1 MLIPFIIYVL
11 VIIAAG
17 AFNLYPF
24 KHDAWQKHLT
34 VAVICSCSLFSLG
47 YLLWIFSHIDAD
59 TVSGWLNWQLPFASL
74 LAGIDPLSA
83 FFMIPLLILAA
94 CSSLYGLRYFGSHNA
109 GRSHWFFFSLLVS
122 GMVMVLLARNA
133 ILFILAWEI
142 MSLSSF
148 FLVITDKK
156 NPDSIRAGWIYF
168 VTAHIGTAFLLVMFF
183 LLSAAAGSFD
193 FSAWMWIHFSAGK
206 ADAVFIFALI
216 AFGLKAGFIPFHVW
230 LPLAH
235 PAAPSH
241 VSALMSG
248 IMIKMGI
255 YGLLR
260 ILTFITPYH
269 AWWGMLLIALGGI
282 SGILG
287 VLFALGQHDIKRLL
301 AYHSVEN
308 IGIILLGIG
317 VGMTGAVFG
326 SSTIAFFGF
335 AGGLLHI
342 VNHALFKGLLF
353 LGAGAVI
360 RQTGSGEIDRL
371 GGLIKK
377 MPRTGLLFFIG
388 ATAICGLP
396 FFNGFISELFI
407 YVAGITGAVYTSQ
420 PLLAL
425 MSLVVITSLAL
436 IGGLAVACFTKVFG
450 IVFLGAPRTETVQV
464 AAEVPAPML
473 MSMGLLAAL
482 CLAIGMGSVA
492 VFPFVVR
499 PALIFAGPAAAAARA
514 LFSLTLTVS
523 VILGLVGLVAALSA
537 AWIMLLKRK
546 RQTVAAALTWDC
558 GYSRPG
564 PTMQY
569 TASSFAS
576 PIVNH
581 FQLPLQTHEK
591 LQNDNELFP
600 AKKWAF
606 HSAVDD
612 WFLTKIFSPLVKS
625 LDRAFSLL
633 RWFQSGKTG
642 QYVFYIALTVFCLII
657 WKFFL

>member
-1 MLIPFIIYVL
+1 MLNPLIFYVF
-11 VIIAAG
+11 VVSAAG
-17 AFNLYPF
+17 VFSLYPF
-24 KHDAWQKHLT
+24 KHGSRLKDLT
-34 VAVICSCSLFSLG
+34 AIIVSAGSLITLA
-47 YLLWIFSHIDAD
+47 YLFWIFRRIDANII
-59 TVSGWLNWQLPFASL
+59 SSWLNWQLPFASL
-74 LAGIDPLSA
+74 RAGIDPLSA
-83 FFMIPLLILAA
+83 IFMIPLLILAA
-94 CSSLYGLRYFGSHNA
+94 ASSLYGTRYFGSHPA
-109 GRSHWFFFSLLVS
+109 GRSHWFYFSLLVS

-133 ILFILAWEI
+133 VLFILAWEI

-148 FLVITDKK
+148 FLVINDKK
-156 NPDSIRAGWIYF
+156 NPDAIRAGWTYF
-168 VTAHIGTAFLLVMFF
+168 VTAHVGTAFLLVLF
-183 LLSAAAGSFD
+183 LQLSASAGSFD
-193 FSAWMWIHFSAGK
+193 FHAWTGIHFSAAR
-206 ADAVFIFALI
+206 ADAVFILALI

-255 YGLLR
+255 YGLMRL
-260 ILTFITPYH
+260 LTFIAPFH
-269 AWWGMLLIALGGI
+269 SWWGMLLIALGAI

-317 VGMTGAVFG
+317 IGMTGVAFG
-326 SSTIAFFGF
+326 SSTIALFGF
-335 AGGLLHI
+335 AGGLLHV

-371 GGLIKK
+371 GGLLKK
-377 MPRTGLLFFIG
+377 MPRTGSLFFVG
-388 ATAICGLP
+388 AIAICGLP

-407 YVAGITGAVYTSQ
+407 YVAGISGAVHAPQ

-425 MSLVVITSLAL
+425 LSLAVIISLAL

-450 IVFLGAPRTETVQV
+450 IVFLGEARTKTELTPTE
-464 AAEVPAPML
+464 APAPML
-473 MSMGLLAAL
+473 WSMGLLAAL
-482 CLAIGMGSVA
+482 CLLIGLFSMAMLPVLI
-492 VFPFVVR
+492 R
-499 PALIFAGPAAAAARA
+499 PVLMFFGPADAAART
-514 LFSLTLTVS
+514 LFPLTLTVS
-523 VILGLVGLVAALSA
+523 IILGLLALAAVFFY
-537 AWIMLLKRK
+537 AWRSIMKR
-546 RQTVAAALTWDC
+546 RGRAVTGAVTWDC
-558 GYSRPG
+558 GYSQPG

-569 TASSFAS
+569 TASSFAA
-576 PIVNH
+576 PLIKH
-581 FQLPLQTHEK
+581 FQLPLHGHEQ
-591 LQNDNELFP
+591 LRNDRELFP
-600 AKKWAF
+600 MDNWSF
-606 HSAVDD
+606 HAGVDD
-612 WFLTKIFSPLVKS
+612 WFLTRLFSPLVRS

>member
-1 MLIPFIIYVL
+1 MLTPFLIYAMAIIVIGACSLIPRRH
-11 VIIAAG
+11 
-17 AFNLYPF
+17 N
-24 KHDAWQKHLT
+24 AWQKFLPT
-34 VAVICSCSLFSLG
+34 AVISFASLLALG
-47 YLLWIFSHIDAD
+47 YLLWIFRWIGTDI
-59 TVSGWLNWQLPFASL
+59 VSSFLNWQLPFASL
-74 LAGIDPLSA
+74 RAGIDSLSA

-94 CSSLYGLRYFGSHNA
+94 SSSLYGLRYFGKHDA
-109 GRSHWFFFSLLVS
+109 GRSHWLFFSLLVS

-133 ILFILAWEI
+133 VLFILAWEI

-148 FLVITDKK
+148 FLVINDKK
-156 NPDSIRAGWIYF
+156 NPDAIRAGWIYF
-168 VTAHIGTAFLLVMFF
+168 ITAHVGTAFLLVIFF
-183 LLSAAAGSFD
+183 LLAAAAGSFD
-193 FSAWMWIHFSAGK
+193 FNAWAGIRFSAGQ
-206 ADAVFIFALI
+206 ADAVFILALI

-269 AWWGMLLIALGGI
+269 AWWGMLLIALGAS
-282 SGILG
+282 SGVLG

-317 VGMTGAVFG
+317 IGITGVAYG
-326 SSTIAFFGF
+326 SSAIALFGF

-360 RQTGSGEIDRL
+360 RQTGSGDIELL

-388 ATAICGLP
+388 AAAICGLP

-407 YVAGITGAVYTSQ
+407 YVAGINGAVQTSQ
-420 PLLAL
+420 SLLAL
-425 MSLVVITSLAL
+425 VSLAVITSLAL

-450 IVFLGAPRTETVQV
+450 IVFLGAPRTETAQV
-464 AAEVPAPML
+464 SGEVPASML
-473 MSMGLLAAL
+473 WSMGLLAVL
-482 CLAIGMGSVA
+482 CLGIGLGSVA
-492 VFPFVVR
+492 VFPIVIR
-499 PALIFAGPAAAAARA
+499 PALIFAGPAPAAART

-523 VILGLVGLVAALSA
+523 LIMGLVALVAALSA
-537 AWIMLLKRK
+537 GWIMILKRK
-546 RQTVAAALTWDC
+546 RQTDADAVTWDC

-564 PTMQY
+564 ATMQY
-569 TASSFAS
+569 TASSFAA
-576 PIVNH
+576 PIINH
-581 FQLPLQTHEK
+581 FSLPLQAHEK
-591 LQNDNELFP
+591 LSFDKELFP
-600 AKKWAF
+600 AKEWTF
-606 HSAVDD
+606 HSGVDD
-612 WFLTKIFSPLVKS
+612 WFLTRMFAPLIRS

-633 RWFQSGKTG
+633 HGFQSGKTG
-642 QYVFYIALTVFCLII
+642 QYVFYIALTVFCLIV

>member
-1 MLIPFIIYVL
+1 MLTPFIIYIL
-11 VIIAAG
+11 AITAAG
-17 AFNLYPF
+17 AFGLYPF
-24 KHDAWQKHLT
+24 QHGPWQKHLP
-34 VAVICSCSLFSLG
+34 AAAISAFSLFTLG
-47 YLLWIFSHIDAD
+47 YLLWTFRWINAD
-59 TVSGWLNWQLPFASL
+59 SFAVLLNWQLPFASL
-74 LAGIDPLSA
+74 RAGIDPLSA

-94 CSSLYGLRYFGSHNA
+94 CSSLYGLRYFGSHHA
-109 GRSHWFFFSLLVS
+109 GRSHWLFFSLLVS

-133 ILFILAWEI
+133 VLFILAWEI

-148 FLVITDKK
+148 FLVINDKK
-156 NPDSIRAGWIYF
+156 NPDAIRAGWTYF
-168 VTAHIGTAFLLVMFF
+168 VTAHVGTAFLLALFF

-193 FSAWMWIHFSAGK
+193 FSAWAGIHFSAIK
-206 ADAVFIFALI
+206 ADAVFILALI

-269 AWWGMLLIALGGI
+269 AWWGMLLIALGAI

-317 VGMTGAVFG
+317 IGMIGVVFG
-326 SSTIAFFGF
+326 SSTIALFGF

-360 RQTGSGEIDRL
+360 RQTGSGAIDRL

-377 MPRTGLLFFIG
+377 MPRTGLFFFIG
-388 ATAICGLP
+388 AAAICGLP
-396 FFNGFISELFI
+396 FFNGFISEWFI
-407 YVAGITGAVYTSQ
+407 YVAGISGAVHASQ

-425 MSLVVITSLAL
+425 VSLVVITSLAL

-450 IVFLGAPRTETVQV
+450 IVFLGAPRTEAAQA

-473 MSMGLLAAL
+473 WSMGLLAAL
-482 CLAIGMGSVA
+482 CLGIGMGSVA

-499 PALIFAGPAAAAARA
+499 PALIFAGPAAGAVRT

-523 VILGLVGLVAALSA
+523 VILGLVGLVAALGA
-537 AWIMLLKRK
+537 AWIMILKRK
-546 RQTVAAALTWDC
+546 RQNVAAAFTWDC
-558 GYSRPG
+558 GYSLPG

-569 TASSFAS
+569 TASSFAA

-581 FQLPLQTHEK
+581 FQLPLQAQEK
-591 LQNDNELFP
+591 LQNDKNLFP
-600 AKKWAF
+600 ASNWTF
-606 HSAVDD
+606 HSTVDD
-612 WFLTKIFSPLVKS
+612 WFLTRLFAPLIKS

>member
-1 MLIPFIIYVL
+1 MLTPLIIYIL
-11 VIIAAG
+11 VVIAAG
-17 AFNLYPF
+17 AFSLFPF
-24 KHDAWQKHLT
+24 KPDSWQKHLAAT
-34 VAVICSCSLFSLG
+34 AISVGSLLALG
-47 YLLWIFSHIDAD
+47 YLLWIFRRIGAD
-59 TVSGWLNWQLPFASL
+59 TVSGWLDWQLPFASL

-94 CSSLYGLRYFGSHNA
+94 CSSLYGLRYFGSHDA
-109 GRSHWFFFSLLVS
+109 GRSHWLFFSLLVS

-133 ILFILAWEI
+133 VLFILAWEI
-142 MSLSSF
+142 MSLASF
-148 FLVITDKK
+148 FLVINDKK
-156 NPDSIRAGWIYF
+156 NPDAIRAGWIYF
-168 VTAHIGTAFLLVMFF
+168 ITAHVGTAFLLVLFF
-183 LLSAAAGSFD
+183 LLSASAGSFD
-193 FSAWMWIHFSAGK
+193 FSAWAGIHFSAGR
-206 ADAVFIFALI
+206 ADAVFLLALI
-216 AFGLKAGFIPFHVW
+216 AFGMKAGFIPFHVW
-230 LPLAH
+230 LPFAH

-260 ILTFITPYH
+260 ILTFIAPYH
-269 AWWGMLLIALGGI
+269 AWWGMLLIALGMI

-301 AYHSVEN
+301 AYSSVEN
-308 IGIILLGIG
+308 IGIIFLAIGI
-317 VGMTGAVFG
+317 GMTGAAYG
-326 SSTIAFFGF
+326 SSTIALFGF

-371 GGLIKK
+371 GGLMKK
-377 MPRTGLLFFIG
+377 MPRTGLFFFIG
-388 ATAICGLP
+388 AAAICGLP
-396 FFNGFISELFI
+396 FFNGFISEIFI
-407 YVAGITGAVYTSQ
+407 YVAGISGAVHASQ

-425 MSLVVITSLAL
+425 ISLAVITSLAL

-450 IVFLGAPRTETVQV
+450 IAFLGAPRRETTPVP
-464 AAEVPAPML
+464 AEVPASML
-473 MSMGLLAAL
+473 WAMGVLAAL

-499 PALIFAGPAAAAARA
+499 PALIFAGPAAAAARE
-514 LFSLTLTVS
+514 LFSLTLDVS
-523 VILGLVGLVAALSA
+523 VILGLGGLVAALSV
-537 AWIMLLKRK
+537 AWLMFLKRK
-546 RQTVAAALTWDC
+546 RQTVEDGLTWDC

-576 PIVNH
+576 PIVKH
-581 FQLPLQTHEK
+581 FQLLLRMREK
-591 LQNDNELFP
+591 LQNDKQFFP
-600 AKKWAF
+600 ANDWTF
-606 HSAVDD
+606 HSTVDD
-612 WFLTKIFSPLVKS
+612 WFLTRVFAPLLKA

-633 RWFQSGKTG
+633 HWFQGGKTG
-642 QYVFYIALTVFCLII
+642 QYVFYIAFTVFFLII

>member
-1 MLIPFIIYVL
+1 
-11 VIIAAG
+11 
-17 AFNLYPF
+17 
-24 KHDAWQKHLT
+24 
-34 VAVICSCSLFSLG
+34 
-47 YLLWIFSHIDAD
+47 
-59 TVSGWLNWQLPFASL
+59 
-74 LAGIDPLSA
+74 
-83 FFMIPLLILAA
+83 
-94 CSSLYGLRYFGSHNA
+94 
-109 GRSHWFFFSLLVS
+109 
-122 GMVMVLLARNA
+122 MVLLARNA
-133 ILFILAWEI
+133 VLFILAWEI
-142 MSLSSF
+142 MSLASF
-148 FLVITDKK
+148 FLVISDKK
-156 NPDSIRAGWIYF
+156 NPDSLRAGWVYF
-168 VTAHIGTAFLLVMFF
+168 VTAHVGTAFLLVMFF
-183 LLSAAAGSFD
+183 LLAAAAGSFD
-193 FSAWMWIHFSAGK
+193 FSAWTTIHLSAGK
-206 ADAVFIFALI
+206 ADAVFILALI

-241 VSALMSG
+241 ISALMSG

-282 SGILG
+282 SAILGIL
-287 VLFALGQHDIKRLL
+287 FAIGQHDIKRLL
-301 AYHSVEN
+301 AYSSVEN

-317 VGMTGAVFG
+317 VGMTGVVCG

-360 RQTGSGEIDRL
+360 RQTGSGAIDRL
-371 GGLIKK
+371 GGLLKK
-377 MPRTGLLFFIG
+377 MPHSGLLFSIG
-388 ATAICGLP
+388 AAAICGLP
-396 FFNGFISELFI
+396 FANGFISELFI
-407 YVAGITGAVYTSQ
+407 YVAAISGAVHTSQ

-425 MSLVVITSLAL
+425 VSLAVISSLAL
-436 IGGLAVACFTKVFG
+436 SGGLAMACFTKVFA
-450 IVFLGAPRTETVQV
+450 IVFLGAPRTETAQEAV
-464 AAEVPAPML
+464 EVPAPML
-473 MSMGLLAAL
+473 ISMGLLAAL
-482 CLAIGMGSVA
+482 CLGIGICSIV

-499 PALIFAGPAAAAARA
+499 PALMFTGPAKVNTGT
-514 LFSLTLTVS
+514 LFSLTLIVS

-537 AWIMLLKRK
+537 GWIMILKRK
-546 RQTVAAALTWDC
+546 GQIVADNVTWDC

-569 TASSFAS
+569 TASSFAA

-581 FQLPLQTHEK
+581 FQMPLQGYEK
-591 LQNDNELFP
+591 LANDKELFP
-600 AKKWAF
+600 QIKWAF
-606 HSAVDD
+606 SSAVDD
-612 WFLTKIFSPLVKS
+612 WFLTRIFAPLLKA
-625 LDRAFSLL
+625 LDRGFSLL

>member
-1 MLIPFIIYVL
+1 MLTPFIFYLAIISGAGFFSLYPFRHEGWKNQLAAAV
-11 VIIAAG
+11 IAAG
-17 AFNLYPF
+17 SLAV
-24 KHDAWQKHLT
+24 LT
-34 VAVICSCSLFSLG
+34 W
-47 YLLWIFSHIDAD
+47 LLWSFRRIGAGSFS
-59 TVSGWLNWQLPFASL
+59 VLLNWQMPFASL
-74 LAGIDPLSA
+74 RVGIDPLSA

-94 CSSLYGLRYFGSHNA
+94 STSLYGLRYFAGHHA
-109 GRSHWFFFSLLVS
+109 GRTHWFFFSLLVS

-133 ILFILAWEI
+133 VLFILAWEI

-148 FLVITDKK
+148 FLVIHDKK
-156 NPDSIRAGWIYF
+156 NPESLRAGWTYF
-168 VTAHIGTAFLLVMFF
+168 VTAHVGTAFLLVLFF
-183 LLSAAAGSFD
+183 MISATTGSFD
-193 FSAWMWIHFSAGK
+193 FSAWTGVSFAAGK
-206 ADAVFIFALI
+206 ADALFLLALV

-260 ILTFITPYH
+260 MVTFLAPFH
-269 AWWGMLLIALGGI
+269 AWWGILLIALGAT

-317 VGMTGAVFG
+317 IGMTGVAFG

-371 GGLIKK
+371 GGLLKK
-377 MPRTGLLFFIG
+377 MPRTGSLFFIG
-388 ATAICGLP
+388 AIAICGLP
-396 FFNGFISELFI
+396 FFNGFISELLI
-407 YVAGITGAVYTSQ
+407 YVAGISGAVHASQ

-425 MSLVVITSLAL
+425 LSLAVITSLAL

-450 IVFLGAPRTETVQV
+450 IVFLGAPRAETPTPAV
-464 AAEVPAPML
+464 EVPDGML
-473 MSMGLLAAL
+473 WPMGLLAAL
-482 CLAIGMGSVA
+482 CLVIGLGSVA
-492 VFPFVVR
+492 VFPFLVP
-499 PALIFAGPAAAAARA
+499 PALLLAGPAAAATRTM
-514 LFSLTLTVS
+514 FSLTLTVS
-523 VILGLVGLVAALSA
+523 VILGLVALLAALDA
-537 AWIMLLKRK
+537 AWLANLKRR
-546 RQTVAAALTWDC
+546 RQAVTDAVTWDC
-558 GYSRPG
+558 GYSQPG
-564 PTMQY
+564 PSMQY
-569 TASSFAS
+569 TASSFAA
-576 PIVNH
+576 PLVKH
-581 FQLPLQTHEK
+581 FQLPLHAREQ
-591 LQNDNELFP
+591 LQSDKDLFP
-600 AKKWAF
+600 AGKWAF
-606 HSAVDD
+606 HSSVDD
-612 WFLTKIFSPLVKS
+612 WFLSRLFSPLVQS

-642 QYVFYIALTVFCLII
+642 QYVFYIAITVFCLII

>member
-1 MLIPFIIYVL
+1 MLTPFFIYILAITAVGVL
-11 VIIAAG
+11 SLVPRQHGSPQKFPAAVLISSG
-17 AFNLYPF
+17 SV
-24 KHDAWQKHLT
+24 LT
-34 VAVICSCSLFSLG
+34 LA
-47 YLLWIFSHIDAD
+47 YLLWIFRRIDAD
-59 TVSGWLNWQLPFASL
+59 AVSARLDWHLPFASL
-74 LAGIDPLSA
+74 RAGIDPLSA
-83 FFMIPLLILAA
+83 FFMVPLLILAA
-94 CSSLYGLRYFGSHNA
+94 GSALYGMRYFGGHPA

-122 GMVMVLLARNA
+122 GMAMVLLARNA
-133 ILFILAWEI
+133 VFFILSWEV
-142 MSLSSF
+142 MSLASF
-148 FLVITDKK
+148 FLVINDKK
-156 NPDSIRAGWIYF
+156 NPDAIQAGWTYF
-168 VTAHIGTAFLLVMFF
+168 VTAHVGTAFLLATF
-183 LLSAAAGSFD
+183 LLFSAAAGSFD
-193 FSAWMWIHFSAGK
+193 FHDWAGVGLSPGR
-206 ADAVFIFALI
+206 ADALFLLALA

-248 IMIKMGI
+248 IMIKMGV

-260 ILTFITPYH
+260 LLSFLTPFH
-269 AWWGMLLIALGGI
+269 AWWGILLIALGAI

-287 VLFALGQHDIKRLL
+287 VLFALGQHDLKRLL

-317 VGMTGAVFG
+317 IGMTGVAFH
-326 SSTIAFFGF
+326 SSAIALFGF

-360 RQTGSGEIDRL
+360 RQTGSGVIDHL

-377 MPRTGLLFFIG
+377 MPQTAMLFFLG
-388 ATAICGLP
+388 AAAICGLP

-407 YVAGITGAVYTSQ
+407 YAAGISGAVHAPQ

-425 MSLVVITSLAL
+425 ASLAVIASLAL

-450 IVFLGAPRTETVQV
+450 IVFLGAPRTETPRHPK
-464 AAEVPAPML
+464 EVPQLML
-473 MSMGLLAAL
+473 WPMGLLAAL
-482 CLAIGMGSVA
+482 CLGIGLGSVA
-492 VFPFVVR
+492 FLPILVR
-499 PALIFAGPAAAAARA
+499 PVLLFAGPAEASTRS
-514 LFSLTLTVS
+514 LFSMALTVS
-523 VILGLVGLVAALSA
+523 LILGLLALAAAVVAAWLA
-537 AWIMLLKRK
+537 ILKR
-546 RQTVAAALTWDC
+546 RQKAAASAVTWDC

-576 PIVNH
+576 PLIKH
-581 FQLPLQTHEK
+581 FQLPLRAHER
-591 LQNDNELFP
+591 LQGGTELFP
-600 AKKWAF
+600 SGGWSF
-606 HSAVDD
+606 HAGVDD
-612 WFLTKIFSPLVKS
+612 WFLTRMFSPLVRS
-625 LDRAFSLL
+625 LDKAFSLL

-642 QYVFYIALTVFCLII
+642 QYVFYIAWTVFCLII

>member
-1 MLIPFIIYVL
+1 M
-11 VIIAAG
+11 
-17 AFNLYPF
+17 
-24 KHDAWQKHLT
+24 
-34 VAVICSCSLFSLG
+34 
-47 YLLWIFSHIDAD
+47 
-59 TVSGWLNWQLPFASL
+59 
-74 LAGIDPLSA
+74 
-83 FFMIPLLILAA
+83 
-94 CSSLYGLRYFGSHNA
+94 
-109 GRSHWFFFSLLVS
+109 
-122 GMVMVLLARNA
+122 
-133 ILFILAWEI
+133 
-142 MSLSSF
+142 
-148 FLVITDKK
+148 
-156 NPDSIRAGWIYF
+156 F
-168 VTAHIGTAFLLVMFF
+168 V
-183 LLSAAAGSFD
+183 
-193 FSAWMWIHFSAGK
+193 
-206 ADAVFIFALI
+206 FALI

-260 ILTFITPYH
+260 ILTFATPFH
-269 AWWGMLLIALGGI
+269 AWWGMLLIALGVI

-317 VGMTGAVFG
+317 IGMTGVVFG
-326 SSTIAFFGF
+326 SSTIALFGF

-371 GGLIKK
+371 GGLMKK
-377 MPRTGLLFFIG
+377 MPRTGVLFFIG
-388 ATAICGLP
+388 AVAICGLP

-407 YVAGITGAVYTSQ
+407 YVAGISGAVHASQ

-425 MSLVVITSLAL
+425 LSLAVITSLAL

-450 IVFLGAPRTETVQV
+450 IVFLGAPRTETAQA
-464 AAEVPAPML
+464 AAEVPAAML
-473 MSMGLLAAL
+473 WAMGLLAAL
-482 CLAIGMGSVA
+482 CLGIGIGSVA
-492 VFPFVVR
+492 VFPFVVG
-499 PALIFAGPAAAAARA
+499 PALMFAGPAAAAVRA

-523 VILGLVGLVAALSA
+523 VILVLAGLAAAFCA
-537 AWIMLLKRK
+537 AGIMILKRK
-546 RQTVAAALTWDC
+546 RQTVAAAVTWDC
-558 GYSRPG
+558 GYSLPG
-564 PTMQY
+564 PSMQY

-581 FQLPLQTHEK
+581 FQLPLRAHEQ
-591 LQNDNELFP
+591 LRNDKEFFP
-600 AKKWAF
+600 ASAWTF
-606 HSAVDD
+606 HSTVED
-612 WFLTKIFSPLVKS
+612 WFLTRIFSPLVKS
-625 LDRAFSLL
+625 LERAFSLL

-642 QYVFYIALTVFCLII
+642 QYVFYIALTVFCLIL

>member
-1 MLIPFIIYVL
+1 MLIPFIVYLL
-11 VIIAAG
+11 VIIVAG
-17 AFNLYPF
+17 VSSLYPC
-24 KHDAWQKHLT
+24 KHAALQKHL
-34 VAVICSCSLFSLG
+34 AAIVISSASLISLG
-47 YLLWIFSHIDAD
+47 YLLWIFRWLGKD
-59 TVSGWLNWQLPFASL
+59 TVSGLLNWQLPFANL

-94 CSSLYGLRYFGSHNA
+94 CCSLYGPRYFGKHNA
-109 GRSHWFFFSLLVS
+109 NRSHWLFFSLLVS

-133 ILFILAWEI
+133 ILFIMAWEI
-142 MSLSSF
+142 MSLASF
-148 FLVITDKK
+148 FLVISEKK
-156 NPDSIRAGWIYF
+156 IPDSIRAGWTYF
-168 VTAHIGTAFLLVMFF
+168 VTAHVGTAFLLAMFF
-183 LLSAAAGSFD
+183 LLSATAGSFD
-193 FSAWMWIHFSAGK
+193 FSAWTGIHFSAGK
-206 ADAVFIFALI
+206 ADAIFILALI
-216 AFGLKAGFIPFHVW
+216 AFGLKAGFIPFHIW

-255 YGLLR
+255 YGVLR

-301 AYHSVEN
+301 AYSSVEN
-308 IGIILLGIG
+308 IGIILVGIG
-317 VGMTGAVFG
+317 MGMTGVAYG
-326 SSTIAFFGF
+326 SSTIALFGF

-371 GGLIKK
+371 GGLLKK
-377 MPRTGLLFFIG
+377 MPLTGLWFAIG
-388 ATAICGLP
+388 AAAICGLP
-396 FFNGFISELFI
+396 FFNGFISELLI
-407 YVAGITGAVYTSQ
+407 YVAGISGAVHTSQ

-425 MSLVVITSLAL
+425 VSLAVIASLAL
-436 IGGLAVACFTKVFG
+436 SGGLAVACFTKIFG
-450 IVFLGAPRTETVQV
+450 IVFLGAPRSQTAQ
-464 AAEVPAPML
+464 AAVEVPASML
-473 MSMGLLAAL
+473 WSMGLLAAL
-482 CLAIGMGSVA
+482 CVAVGMGGMA

-499 PALIFAGPAAAAARA
+499 PALMFTGPATVNTGA
-514 LFSLTLTVS
+514 LFSLTLTIS
-523 VILGLVGLVAALSA
+523 VILGLVGLVAALGA
-537 AWIMLLKRK
+537 GWLMILKRK
-546 RQTVAAALTWDC
+546 RPIAADGVTWDC
-558 GYSRPG
+558 GYSSPG

-576 PIVNH
+576 PLINH
-581 FQLPLQTHEK
+581 FQLPLRAQEK
-591 LQNDNELFP
+591 LTNSKELFP
-600 AKKWAF
+600 AGNWTF
-606 HSAVDD
+606 RSTVDD
-612 WFLTKIFSPLVKS
+612 WFLTGIFSPLIKA

-642 QYVFYIALTVFCLII
+642 QYVFYIAFTVFCLII
-657 WKFFL
+657 WKFFI